1 MSIKKDNDKWLVD
14 IRPAGKEGK
23 RYRRKFDKK
32 AEALA
37 YEKHILATAHNKE
50 WLGLPI
56 DKRLLSEL
64 IEIWWK
70 KSGQFKRTADN
81 YQQRVNLVCRE
92 LGDPPAN
99 KINSQLLSDWVLYR
113 LEKGQK
119 PSTIRRL
126 AKSLSNVFSVVIDS
140 GDYIGEN
147 PLKGFKLPTVK
158 QPEMTYLDD
167 NQIDQLLDAVK
178 EHDELSKMVEICLS
192 TGSRWRET
200 VTLRTSNLSPCRI
213 RFTNTK
219 TGKPRTVPISQE
231 LYDKIYPTSGTGV
244 FTYDPQLELYE
255 ILNKLNFDL
264 PKGQKAHVLRHT
276 FASHFVMGGGDIL
289 TLRDILGHGD
299 IKQTMTY
306 AHLAPD
312 HLTDAIRLNPLSKK
326 RWSQ

>member
-1 MSIKKDNDKWLVD
+1 MSIKKDGDKWQVD
-14 IRPAGKEGK
+14 IRPSGRNGK

-32 AEALA
+32 SEALA

-50 WLGLPI
+50 WRGLPV
-56 DKRLLSEL
+56 DKRPLSEL

-70 KSGQFKRTADN
+70 KSGQFKRTAED
-81 YQQRVNLVCRE
+81 YQKRINLICRE
-92 LGDPPAN
+92 LEDPPVN

-113 LEKGQK
+113 LERGRK

-140 GDYIGEN
+140 GDYVGEN
-147 PLKGFKLPTVK
+147 PLKELKLPTVK

-167 NQIDQLLDAVK
+167 NQVDQLLEAVK
-178 EHDELSKMVEICLS
+178 GHDELSKVIEICLS

-200 VTLRTSNLSPCRI
+200 ITLRTSNLSPYRI

-219 TGKPRTVPISQE
+219 TNRPRTVPISEE
-231 LYDKIYPTSGTGV
+231 LYDRIYPKSGTSV
-244 FTYDPQLELYE
+244 FSYDPQKELYE
-255 ILNKLNFDL
+255 ILNHLDFDL

-289 TLRDILGHGD
+289 TLRDILGHSD

-312 HLTDAIRLNPLSKK
+312 HLTDAIKFNPLSKK

>member
-1 MSIKKDNDKWLVD
+1 MSIKKEDTKWLVD
-14 IRPAGKEGK
+14 IRPSGRDGK
-23 RYRRKFDKK
+23 RYRRKFEKK
-32 AEALA
+32 SEALA
-37 YEKHILATAHNKE
+37 YEKHILATAHSKE
-50 WLGLPI
+50 WLGLPA
-56 DKRLLSEL
+56 DTRPLSEL
-64 IEIWWK
+64 IEIWWR

-81 YQQRVNLVCRE
+81 YQKKVSLICRE
-92 LGDPPAN
+92 LEDPPVN
-99 KINSQLLSDWVLYR
+99 TVNHKLLSNWVLYR

-126 AKSLSNVFSVVIDS
+126 IKSLSNIFTVTIDS

-147 PLKGFKLPTVK
+147 PLTGLKLPTVK
-158 QPEMTYLDD
+158 QPDMTYLNDS
-167 NQIDQLLDAVK
+167 QIDQLLEAVA
-178 EHDELSKMVEICLS
+178 EHDELNKVVEICLS

-200 VTLRTSNLSPCRI
+200 VTLRTSNLSPYKI

-219 TGKPRTVPISQE
+219 TDKPRTVPISQE
-231 LYDKIYPTSGTGV
+231 LYEKIYPKSGASV
-244 FTYDPQLELYE
+244 FSYDPQQDLYD
-255 ILNKLNFDL
+255 ILNKLDFGL

-312 HLTDAIRLNPLSKK
+312 HLTDAVKFNPLSKK
-326 RWSQ
+326 RQSQ